1 MERENKNILV
11 KKAADEYL
19 ITPEF
24 ERSLTKLG
32 NKYNIK
38 RQDISKYLYSIG
50 HEVVNYQNRLR
61 CDETIFDV
69 IDTEEKAYWLGFI
82 FADGNIS
89 STGYKFEIN
98 LSGEDYDH
106 LEKLRKFFK
115 YEHKVRIAKQ
125 SPKAKGEIVSRL
137 SFRNKRIWNNLYK
150 LGCIP
155 NKTLVAKFPEIDN
168 NLIRHMIRGYC
179 DGDGSLGVYITKDKS
194 HSCQLCFTSGS
205 KDLLDYIYKFLG
217 LNGYFRKRLG
227 KSGNYT
233 HWLNYRGLNARMA
246 ARILYENS
254 NIYLDRKFNIFK
266 KFCLLEQECS
276 QMKSSKI
283 GEGWNANTEV
293 IADIAQGSVTP

>member
-11 KKAADEYL
+11 KKAAEEYL

-98 LSGEDYDH
+98 LSGED
-106 LEKLRKFFK
+106 
-115 YEHKVRIAKQ
+115 
-125 SPKAKGEIVSRL
+125 
-137 SFRNKRIWNNLYK
+137 
-150 LGCIP
+150 
-155 NKTLVAKFPEIDN
+155 
-168 NLIRHMIRGYC
+168 
-179 DGDGSLGVYITKDKS
+179 
-194 HSCQLCFTSGS
+194 
-205 KDLLDYIYKFLG
+205 
-217 LNGYFRKRLG
+217 
-227 KSGNYT
+227 
-233 HWLNYRGLNARMA
+233 
-246 ARILYENS
+246 
-254 NIYLDRKFNIFK
+254 
-266 KFCLLEQECS
+266 
-276 QMKSSKI
+276 
-283 GEGWNANTEV
+283 
-293 IADIAQGSVTP
+293 